1 MRKIRL
7 YKNYGVLVP
16 GDDKA
21 EKVIESMK
29 SDQAMDISYGL
40 PRNYG
45 NHRRF
50 FAFIKKTFEIQNH
63 FDNIDKYRAWIIMKS
78 GYCITAIAPNG
89 VTFFLPESL
98 AFDKMDEVTFKDM
111 FSKSIDAFLSVWGD
125 RISREEL
132 LRIVDFI

>member
-29 SDQAMDISYGL
+29 SGQAMDISYSL
-40 PRNYG
+40 PRNYN
-45 NHRRF
+45 NHKRF
-50 FAFIKKTFEIQNH
+50 FAFIKATFSIQDH
-63 FDNIDKYRAWIIMKS
+63 FDNIDTYRYWIIMKS

-89 VTFFLPESL
+89 NTFFLPESL
-98 AFDKMDEVTFKDM
+98 SFEKMDEVTFKDM
-111 FSKSIDAFLSVWGD
+111 FSKSIDSFLSAWGD
-125 RISREEL
+125 RISRDEL
-132 LRIVDFI
+132 LQIVEFV